1 MKIAAKEYDS
11 SAFTN
16 KVPSEEMLTD
26 VKRVLLITSATASQF
41 GSCTVTVF
49 LETHRERIRRAHI
62 PASVRYPA
70 GIISWRHQEIVTTE
84 CRKRV
89 QHPRAHEQ
97 QRENED

>member
-26 VKRVLLITSATASQF
+26 VKRVLLIISATASQF

-70 GIISWRHQEIVTTE
+70 GIISWPHQEIVTTE

-89 QHPRAHEQ
+89 QHPGAHEQ